1 MCGGERWPAS
11 NTSWIRMRAA
21 IEACAAA
28 GGRRQTLSVE
38 YCHAGE
44 QEREELRRCKAAAAV
59 AAAAAAAASPA
70 SGGHRQVLA
79 VSSCAAPS
87 GCAAWIAELADVW
100 RTTGDV
106 QANWASITSNL
117 DGNNE
122 NAAAARPGHYC
133 DPDMLVLGQPGVSLT
148 EAQTQFGA
156 WALVA
161 APLLLS
167 VDLTQPL
174 PAGVLAI
181 ATNAEVIAVS
191 QDAAQVQGVRV
202 SAAAPD
208 GAECW
213 ARPLA
218 PRAGDS
224 QTVAA
229 LLINRGAERASV
241 SCSWAELGLPA
252 AAAASVRDTY
262 HGADLGSFSGAF
274 AHDLDGH
281 ESLLVV
287 LSVKA

>member
-1 MCGGERWPAS
+1 M
-11 NTSWIRMRAA
+11 
-21 IEACAAA
+21 
-28 GGRRQTLSVE
+28 
-38 YCHAGE
+38 
-44 QEREELRRCKAAAAV
+44 
-59 AAAAAAAASPA
+59 
-70 SGGHRQVLA
+70 GGHRQVLA

-87 GCAAWIAELADVW
+87 GCAEWIAELADVW

-106 QANWASITSNL
+106 QANFASILSNL
-117 DGNNE
+117 DGNDA
-122 NAAAARPGHYC
+122 NAAAARPGKYC
-133 DPDMLVLGQPGVSLT
+133 DPDMLVLGQPGVSLV

-161 APLLLS
+161 APMLLS

-224 QTVAA
+224 QNVAA
-229 LLINRGAERASV
+229 LLVNRGAARASV

-252 AAAASVRDTY
+252 AASASVRDTY
-262 HGADLGSFSGAF
+262 HAVDLGAFSGAF
-274 AHDLDGH
+274 ARDLDAH
-281 ESLLVV
+281 ESLLVT
-287 LSVKA
+287 LAVKA